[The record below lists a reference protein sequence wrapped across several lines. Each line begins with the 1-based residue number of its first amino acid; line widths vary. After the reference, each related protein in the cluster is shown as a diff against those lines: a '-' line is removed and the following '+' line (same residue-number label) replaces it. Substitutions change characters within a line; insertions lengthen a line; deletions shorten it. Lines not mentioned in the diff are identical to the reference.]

1 MKKIYSTPNTELLHL
16 NIRPVMQS
24 ASLIVAPGRESATAT
39 LQDIGATD
47 DALGKDDQGDINI
60 WDAWDE

>member
-24 ASLIVAPGRESATAT
+24 ASLIVSSDHKSATAT
-39 LQDIGATD
+39 LQDIDATG

>member
-16 NIRPVMQS
+16 NIRPVMVS
-24 ASLIVAPGRESATAT
+24 ASLIVAPDRNSATAT
-39 LQDIGATD
+39 LQDIDAQD
-47 DALGKDDQGDINI
+47 DALGKDDQGGISI

>member
-16 NIRPVMQS
+16 NIRPVMVS
-24 ASLIVAPGRESATAT
+24 ASLTVAPDHKSATAT
-39 LQDIGATD
+39 LQDIDAQD
-47 DALGKDDQGDINI
+47 DALGKDNQGDINI

>member
-24 ASLIVAPGRESATAT
+24 ASLIVAPDRSSATAT
-39 LQDIGATD
+39 LQDINAQD

>member
-24 ASLIVAPGRESATAT
+24 ASLIVTSDDSAKAT
-39 LQDIGATD
+39 LQEIGATD